1 MKIIIISGMFH
12 GGCASREV
20 ITIDKELLRYKPR
33 HKLKATKK
41 HKDKTKYERKRKH
54 KKSF

>member
-1 MKIIIISGMFH
+1 MFH